1 MKKIVII
8 DNYDSFTYNLSHLV
22 KELGAEVTVYRND
35 QFEMSQLKV
44 FDKIILSPG
53 PGIPSEAGLLLD
65 VIKTYAGRKPILGVC
80 LGHQAIGEVFGG
92 TLTNLSDVYH
102 GVATPVTITAD
113 DYLFEGLGK
122 TFEVGRYHSW
132 VVDTKGF
139 PDCLEVTSV
148 SEEGFIMSLRHREYD
163 IRGIQYHP
171 ESVLTPGGKTII
183 KNWLVNITRQA
194 YPAEQIAALLMA
206 MQTRGA
212 TVDEMLGFRDG
223 LLETGKHVNLDDFDT
238 LDIVGTGGDG
248 KNTFNIST
256 CACFVVAG
264 AGFKVSKHGNGAST
278 SVSGASNVLMAHG
291 VKFSDNEDVLR
302 RSIEKAGICY
312 LHAPL
317 FATGMKFVGPVRK
330 ALSVPTCFNLLG
342 PFINPCTPKNSLHGT
357 ATPTQLRLYS
367 SMHQRIGDNFGV
379 ISSYDG
385 YDEIS
390 LTSGFKFVTRHFEK
404 VYTPLEMG
412 LAYVKPEEIFGGTT
426 GEEAKRIFD
435 DVLENKATRAQ
446 TEVVIANAACGISL
460 MNPNLPIS
468 DTVAM
473 ARESIESGKAL
484 QCLKAFIEIN
494 S

>member
-1 MKKIVII
+1 MKQYLQRLIAGE
-8 DNYDSFTYNLSHLV
+8 TLSRQETHNILV
-22 KELGAEVTVYRND
+22 GITQEV
-35 QFEMSQLKV
+35 
-44 FDKIILSPG
+44 
-53 PGIPSEAGLLLD
+53 
-65 VIKTYAGRKPILGVC
+65 
-80 LGHQAIGEVFGG
+80 
-92 TLTNLSDVYH
+92 
-102 GVATPVTITAD
+102 
-113 DYLFEGLGK
+113 
-122 TFEVGRYHSW
+122 
-132 VVDTKGF
+132 
-139 PDCLEVTSV
+139 
-148 SEEGFIMSLRHREYD
+148 
-163 IRGIQYHP
+163 
-171 ESVLTPGGKTII
+171 
-183 KNWLVNITRQA
+183 

-223 LLETGKHVNLDDFDT
+223 LLETGKHIDLGGLDT

-291 VKFSDNEDVLR
+291 VKFTDNEDVLR
-302 RSIEKAGICY
+302 RSVEKAGICY

-317 FATGMKFVGPVRK
+317 FANAMKFLGPVRK
-330 ALSVPTCFNLLG
+330 ALNVPTCFNLLG
-342 PFINPCTPKNSLHGT
+342 PFINPAMPKNSLHGT
-357 ATPTQLRLYS
+357 ATPTQLRLYT
-367 SMHQRIGDNFGV
+367 SMHQSIGDNYGV
-379 ISSYDG
+379 VSSYDG

-412 LAYVKPEEIFGGTT
+412 LAYVQSTDIYGGSTA
-426 GEEAKRIFD
+426 EEARRIFD
-435 DVLENKATRAQ
+435 NVLENKATRAQ
-446 TEVVIANAACGISL
+446 TDVVVANAACGISL

-484 QCLKAFIEIN
+484 TALKKFIEIN

>member
-1 MKKIVII
+1 MKQYLQRLIAGE
-8 DNYDSFTYNLSHLV
+8 TLSRQETHNILV
-22 KELGAEVTVYRND
+22 
-35 QFEMSQLKV
+35 
-44 FDKIILSPG
+44 
-53 PGIPSEAGLLLD
+53 GITQE
-65 VIKTYAGRKPILGVC
+65 
-80 LGHQAIGEVFGG
+80 
-92 TLTNLSDVYH
+92 
-102 GVATPVTITAD
+102 
-113 DYLFEGLGK
+113 
-122 TFEVGRYHSW
+122 
-132 VVDTKGF
+132 
-139 PDCLEVTSV
+139 
-148 SEEGFIMSLRHREYD
+148 
-163 IRGIQYHP
+163 
-171 ESVLTPGGKTII
+171 
-183 KNWLVNITRQA
+183 A
-194 YPAEQIAALLMA
+194 YPHEQIAALLMA
-206 MQTRGA
+206 LQTRGA

-223 LLETGKHVNLDDFDT
+223 LLETGKHIDLGGLDT

-302 RSIEKAGICY
+302 RSVEKAGICY

-317 FATGMKFVGPVRK
+317 FANAMKFLGPVRK
-330 ALSVPTCFNLLG
+330 ALNVPTCFNLLG
-342 PFINPCTPKNSLHGT
+342 PFINPAMPKNSLHGT
-357 ATPTQLRLYS
+357 ATPTQLRLYT
-367 SMHQRIGDNFGV
+367 SMHQSIGDNYGV
-379 ISSYDG
+379 VSSYDG

-412 LAYVKPEEIFGGTT
+412 LAYVQSTDIYGGSTA
-426 GEEAKRIFD
+426 EEARRIFD

-446 TEVVIANAACGISL
+446 TDVVVANAACGISL

-484 QCLKAFIEIN
+484 QCLKKFIELN